1 MCKGTKQ
8 GGLSSLFIFNIFY
21 KELLDILE
29 IQEGGISIG
38 NRKYNVICYAD
49 DLLLLNSTVTGLQGL
64 INKADAY
71 IVKITSQQDAT
82 QLGATQIDGFR

>member
-1 MCKGTKQ
+1 MCKGMKQ
-8 GGLSSLFIFNIFY
+8 GRPSSLFIFNIFH

-49 DLLLLNSTVTGLQGL
+49 LRRYDNDLLLLSSTVTGLQGL
-64 INKADAY
+64 INKAKNAY
-71 IVKITSQQDAT
+71 IVNHGLHFNPNKTKW
-82 QLGATQIDGFR
+82 